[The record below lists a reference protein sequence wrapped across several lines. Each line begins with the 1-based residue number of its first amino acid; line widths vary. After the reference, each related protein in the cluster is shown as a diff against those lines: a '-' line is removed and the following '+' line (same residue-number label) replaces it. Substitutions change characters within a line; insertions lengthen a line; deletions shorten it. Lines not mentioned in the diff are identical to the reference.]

1 MSYVFRPEQYYR
13 MPTHFG
19 PSLGPRQGLDDRRF
33 ACVDTPD
40 DTVLQATFKADKAQL
55 ETLLPPG
62 FTLREPYTIT
72 FDFSYMTN
80 IEWLAG
86 RGYNTFGV
94 SIPATY
100 NGQQETVHG
109 DLLLVVWENKADPI
123 LTGRED
129 LGISKIYCEIPELQ
143 IIGDEVIC
151 RASWDGFEFASL
163 KLRDLIEMSPEDYAS
178 QCADSP
184 ASQQASEGI
193 LHYKYI
199 PKTGCPGESDVEY
212 AALLPDDWPN
222 MKLDLVKHSQAATIS
237 FNSATWEQ
245 LPTLVHIV
253 NTLSALTLG
262 ECTQTLM
269 TKTRGAKDL
278 SDLRILR

>member
-1 MSYVFRPEQYYR
+1 MGYLFRPDSHYR

-19 PSLGPRQGLDDRRF
+19 PSLGPRQGLDGRRY
-33 ACVDTPD
+33 ACVDSPNVTA
-40 DTVLQATFKADKAQL
+40 VQATFKADKLQL
-55 ETLLPPG
+55 EKLLPPD
-62 FTLREPYTIT
+62 FTLREPCTVT
-72 FDFSYMTN
+72 FDFNFNTN

-100 NGQQETVHG
+100 NGTTDTVHG
-109 DLLLVVWENKADPI
+109 DLLLVLWENKADPI

-129 LGISKIYCEIPELQ
+129 LGFSKMYCEIPEPQWLDND
-143 IIGDEVIC
+143 IIC

-163 KLRDLIEMSPEDYAS
+163 KLSGLVEINAEDM
-178 QCADSP
+178 P
-184 ASQQASEGI
+184 AEPDGTALSEGM

-199 PKTGCPGESDVEY
+199 PKTGCPGEADVEY
-212 AALLPDDWPN
+212 AALTPGEWPN
-222 MKLDLVKHSQAATIS
+222 IKLDQVKQAETAALV
-237 FNSATWEQ
+237 FNSGTWEQ

-253 NTLSALTLG
+253 KTLSELTLG
-262 ECTQTLM
+262 ECTQAMM

-278 SDLRILR
+278 SDQRVLR

>member
-1 MSYVFRPEQYYR
+1 MSYQFKPNQYYR

-19 PSLGPRQGLDDRRF
+19 PSLGPRQGLDGRRF
-33 ACVDTPD
+33 ACVDSPD
-40 DTVLQATFKADKAQL
+40 DTMLLATFKADKTQL
-55 ETLLPPG
+55 EKLMPPG
-62 FTLREPYTIT
+62 FTVREPCTIT
-72 FDFSYMTN
+72 FDFSFITN

-94 SIPATY
+94 SVPATY
-100 NGQQETVHG
+100 NGEKDTVHG
-109 DLLLVVWENKADPI
+109 DLLLVLWENKADPI

-129 LGISKIYCEIPELQ
+129 LGFSKIYCEIPEPQ
-143 IIGDEVIC
+143 IIGNDVIC

-163 KLRDLIEMSPEDYAS
+163 KISGLTEISPDEYAKQS
-178 QCADSP
+178 ATTSADQP
-184 ASQQASEGI
+184 VSEGT

-199 PKTGCPGESDVEY
+199 PKTGCPGESDSEY
-212 AALLPDDWPN
+212 AALTPGDWPN
-222 MKLDLVKHSQAATIS
+222 MKLDLVKQTDTAVLT

-262 ECTQTLM
+262 DCTQALM
-269 TKTRGAKDL
+269 TKTRGGNDL
-278 SDLRILR
+278 SSQRILR